1 MKVLFAVDG
10 SEHSLAAVAQVGSL
24 LTAGRDQVALYCAPP
39 SKFFTSAIS
48 DQTVLERAR
57 RSLVDAI
64 FAEARKR
71 LPEPLQA
78 GAETIVAD
86 QHDARNGIPAAADAW
101 QAGLIVVGARGLG
114 RFERLLLGSV
124 SRAVVHSSRIPV
136 WVSRAAGTAADQSA
150 AQALQVLLTCEDPQ
164 QECKHASLLDKLAW
178 PTGSVCHVLSAIP
191 SLFAGKVPDWLQQQA
206 RSPDV
211 EDMVKA
217 WAREHDE
224 EIATTR
230 VRLEA
235 FTSKLP
241 PVFTR
246 YETEVVEG
254 EPSAVVLSQIAKE
267 KIDVVFVG
275 AHHKTR
281 LSSALLGS
289 TSDAVLNHAPCSVVV
304 VPLPARS

>member
-10 SEHSLAAVAQVGSL
+10 SEHSLAAVAQVGRL
-24 LTAGRDQVALYCAPP
+24 LTAQRDQVALFCAPP
-39 SKFFTSAIS
+39 SKFFTSAS
-48 DQTVLERAR
+48 ADKTVLERAR
-57 RSLVDAI
+57 RSLVDSI
-64 FAEARKR
+64 FAEARRR

-78 GAETIVAD
+78 KAETIIAD

-101 QAGLIVVGARGLG
+101 QAGLIVLGARGLG
-114 RFERLLLGSV
+114 RFERLLVGSV
-124 SRAVVHSSRIPV
+124 SRAVVHASNIPV
-136 WVSRAAGTAADQSA
+136 WVSRATGTADQNA
-150 AQALQVLLTCEDPQ
+150 ARALQVLLTCENPQ
-164 QECKHASLLDKLAW
+164 QECKHASMLEKLSW
-178 PTGSVCHVLSAIP
+178 PSGSVCHVLSAIP

-211 EDMVKA
+211 EAMVQA
-217 WAREHDE
+217 WAHEHDE
-224 EIATTR
+224 EISSTR

-241 PVFTR
+241 PVFAK

-254 EPSAVVLSQIAKE
+254 EPSAVVLAQIAKH
-267 KIDVVFVG
+267 KVDVVLVG

-289 TSDAVLNHAPCSVVV
+289 TSDAVLNHAPCSVLV
-304 VPLPARS
+304 VPLPAR

>member
-10 SEHSLAAVAQVGSL
+10 SEHSLAAVAQVGGL
-24 LTAGRDQVALYCAPP
+24 LTAERDQVALFCAPP
-39 SKFFTSAIS
+39 SKFFTSAIA
-48 DQTVLERAR
+48 DTTVLERAR

-78 GAETIVAD
+78 KAETIIAD

-114 RFERLLLGSV
+114 RFERLLVGSV
-124 SRAVVHSSRIPV
+124 SRAVVHSSHIPV
-136 WVSRAAGTAADQSA
+136 WVSRAAGKSA
-150 AQALQVLLTCEDPQ
+150 ERDSAKALQVLLTCQDPQ
-164 QECKHASLLDKLAW
+164 QECKHASVLDKFTW
-178 PTGSVCHVLSAIP
+178 PAGSVCHVLSAIP

-211 EDMVKA
+211 EEMVQA

-230 VRLEA
+230 IRLEA
-235 FTSKLP
+235 FASKLP
-241 PVFTR
+241 PVFAR
-246 YETEVVEG
+246 YETEVAEG
-254 EPSAVVLSQIAKE
+254 EPSAVVLAQIAKQ
-267 KIDVVFVG
+267 KIDVVLVG
-275 AHHKTR
+275 AHHKSR
-281 LSSALLGS
+281 LSSTLLGS
-289 TSDAVLNHAPCSVVV
+289 TSDAVLNHAPCSVLV
-304 VPLPARS
+304 VPLPAR

>member
-24 LTAGRDQVALYCAPP
+24 LNSERDQVALFCAPP
-39 SKFFTSAIS
+39 SKFFTSAS
-48 DQTVLERAR
+48 ADKTVLERAR

-78 GAETIVAD
+78 KAETIIAD

-114 RFERLLLGSV
+114 RFERLLVGSV
-124 SRAVVHSSRIPV
+124 SRAVVHSSQIPV
-136 WVSRAAGTAADQSA
+136 WVSRASGTSAGAAR
-150 AQALQVLLTCEDPQ
+150 ALQVLLTCEDPQ
-164 QECKHASLLDKLAW
+164 QECKHASLLDKLSW
-178 PTGSVCHVLSAIP
+178 PAGSVCHVLSAIP
-191 SLFAGKVPDWLQQQA
+191 SLFAGNVPEWLQQQA

-211 EDMVKA
+211 EEMVKA

-224 EIATTR
+224 EIASTR
-230 VRLEA
+230 IKLES
-235 FTSKLP
+235 FTGKLP
-241 PVFTR
+241 PVFSR

-254 EPSAVVLSQIAKE
+254 EPSATVLSQITKQ
-267 KIDVVFVG
+267 KIDVVLVG
-275 AHHKTR
+275 AHQKSR

-304 VPLPARS
+304 VPLPAR

>member
-24 LTAGRDQVALYCAPP
+24 LTSGRDEVALFCAPP
-39 SKFFTSAIS
+39 SKFFTSAIG
-48 DQTVLERAR
+48 DQALLERAR

-78 GAETIVAD
+78 QAETIISD
-86 QHDARNGIPAAADAW
+86 QHDARNGIPAAAEAW

-124 SRAVVHSSRIPV
+124 SRAVVHSARIPV
-136 WVSRAAGTAADQSA
+136 WVSRASGTVAGKAM
-150 AQALQVLLTCEDPQ
+150 QVMLTCEDPQ
-164 QECKHASLLDKLAW
+164 VECKHSRLLDQLNW
-178 PTGSVCHVLSAIP
+178 PAGSVCHVLSAIP

-241 PVFTR
+241 AVFSR
-246 YETEVVEG
+246 YESEVAEG
-254 EPSAVVLSQIAKE
+254 EPSAVVLSKIAAH
-267 KIDVVFVG
+267 KIDVVMVG
-275 AHHKTR
+275 AHQKTR

-304 VPLPARS
+304 VPIPARS